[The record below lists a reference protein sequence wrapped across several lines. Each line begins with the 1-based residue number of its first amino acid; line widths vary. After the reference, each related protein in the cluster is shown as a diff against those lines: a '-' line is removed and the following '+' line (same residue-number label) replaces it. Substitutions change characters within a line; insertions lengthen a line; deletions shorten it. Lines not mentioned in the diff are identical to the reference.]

1 MSTYKKLLEI
11 KKIHPSTWIFACTY
25 FFDIGYAQA
34 KELTVKD
41 VESAKGNGL
50 MTRGFE
56 QELIQTTREI
66 ARAVESGIDLVQFC
80 AIDDTYDTRTFA
92 NKLPRYRLEEML
104 ENQIFIHKL
113 SSQSYCKKQCAQ
125 LGCEME
131 DLEMLG
137 VSLPDGWEDWEM

>member
-11 KKIHPSTWIFACTY
+11 KKTHPSTWIFACTY

-34 KELTVKD
+34 KELTVED
-41 VESAKGNGL
+41 VESAKGNGF
-50 MTRGFE
+50 MTKEFE

-66 ARAVESGIDLVQFC
+66 AGAVESGIDLVQFC
-80 AIDDTYDTRTFA
+80 AINDTYDTRTFA

-104 ENQIFIHKL
+104 ENQVSVHSM
-113 SSQSYCKKQCAQ
+113 SSRKEIESQCDK
-125 LGCEME
+125 LGCEIE

-137 VSLPDGWEDWEM
+137 VSLPDGWWEWE